1 MSMEMQV
8 DYTDLDKMVAQIEG
22 SMADKERSLQE
33 ITNKDLANAL
43 LRAVSL
49 IDVYRTA
56 REAGDES
63 ADMYLE
69 NSRRLLLALMGIS

>member
-1 MSMEMQV
+1 MEMQV